1 MWFLACGRCLKARP
15 RQIRGEITTEC
26 WCAFFKCIRIGG
38 PVCDVLH
45 KLTERLF
52 CLVSYLA
59 HLQRWYRGCRQRF
72 RGLRATSLC
81 IHLGEQKTA
90 AGECGGS
97 ADSSTRGR
105 GLGCLHPAPRCPL
118 LLGCRLM
125 SVSLLGGCFLPCPAS
140 SDCRWLVFLAAGCTV
155 VISCGGSCC
164 LHVDKCDG
172 ATARSNFFLLRS
184 VSALC
189 LPLASS
195 GLVQP
200 AFGFP
205 PAALAL
211 GLLRCWCVCLIVRNQ
226 MPFHVSYGV
235 VCGQCTVAAC

>member
-1 MWFLACGRCLKARP
+1 MPLVMWFVACGRCLKARP

-45 KLTERLF
+45 RLTERLF

-105 GLGCLHPAPRCPL
+105 GLGCLHPAPLPAATWLPLNVRVAAWWL
-118 LLGCRLM
+118 LLALSG
-125 SVSLLGGCFLPCPAS
+125 FL
-140 SDCRWLVFLAAGCTV
+140 
-155 VISCGGSCC
+155 
-164 LHVDKCDG
+164 
-172 ATARSNFFLLRS
+172 
-184 VSALC
+184 
-189 LPLASS
+189 
-195 GLVQP
+195 
-200 AFGFP
+200 
-205 PAALAL
+205 
-211 GLLRCWCVCLIVRNQ
+211 
-226 MPFHVSYGV
+226 
-235 VCGQCTVAAC
+235 

>member
-38 PVCDVLH
+38 PVCDVLRR
-45 KLTERLF
+45 LTERLF
-52 CLVSYLA
+52 CLVIYLA

-81 IHLGEQKTA
+81 IHSGEQKTA

-155 VISCGGSCC
+155 VNSRRGSCC
-164 LHVDKCDG
+164 LHVDKYDG
-172 ATARSNFFLLRS
+172 ATGRGMFFLLW
-184 VSALC
+184 
-189 LPLASS
+189 
-195 GLVQP
+195 LVICIM
-200 AFGFP
+200 
-205 PAALAL
+205 PAACF
-211 GLLRCWCVCLIVRNQ
+211 LRPRATCFRLPACCVGFVRFV
-226 MPFHVSYGV
+226 MR
-235 VCGQCTVAAC
+235 VCGFDREEPDAFSRLLWCGLR

>member
-1 MWFLACGRCLKARP
+1 MPLVMWFVACGRCLKARP

-45 KLTERLF
+45 RLTERLF

-155 VISCGGSCC
+155 VNSRGGSCC
-164 LHVDKCDG
+164 LHVDKYDG
-172 ATARSNFFLLRS
+172 ATGRSMFFLL
-184 VSALC
+184 C
-189 LPLASS
+189 L
-195 GLVQP
+195 VICIMP
-200 AFGFP
+200 AACFLRPRATCFRLPACCFGF
-205 PAALAL
+205 
-211 GLLRCWCVCLIVRNQ
+211 VRFV
-226 MPFHVSYGV
+226 MR
-235 VCGQCTVAAC
+235 VCGFDREEPDAFSRFLWCGLR

>member
-45 KLTERLF
+45 RLTERLF
-52 CLVSYLA
+52 LLGKLPGTFATLVQR
-59 HLQRWYRGCRQRF
+59 LQAAVSRIASDEPLHSLRG
-72 RGLRATSLC
+72 A
-81 IHLGEQKTA
+81 ETA

-211 GLLRCWCVCLIVRNQ
+211 CVL
-226 MPFHVSYGV
+226 
-235 VCGQCTVAAC
+235 